1 MKLSIVATLYQSAPY
16 LNEFYER
23 ATAAAR
29 QIVEEDYEIV
39 LVNDGSPDNSVD
51 LAIAL
56 AEVDAHVV
64 VVDLSRN
71 FGHHKAM
78 LAGLAQSRGDRIFL
92 IDSDLEEEPEWLA
105 DFATTMAAEAVDV
118 VYGVQEVRKGNWF
131 ERWSGELY
139 YTVFNYLANI
149 DHPRNIVTARL
160 MSRRYVDALLQFRER
175 EMVISCLWVITG
187 FRQCARPVKKHMA
200 SVSTYSLAK
209 KIEHATNSIT
219 SFSEVPLRL
228 IFYVGLIIFAGA
240 LLYTGYLVFHKLV
253 LATPMDG
260 WTSVMVSI
268 WLLGGMI
275 ISFVGLIGIYL
286 SKIFSE
292 AKQRPS
298 VITVLREA
306 SRCPSLS
313 HRIRRTHLP
322 GQLSTTRLPQA

>member
-16 LNEFYER
+16 INEFYER

-29 QIVEEDYEIV
+29 QLADEDYEII
-39 LVNDGSPDNSVD
+39 LVNDGSPDNSID
-51 LAIAL
+51 LAINL
-56 AEVDAHVV
+56 TEEDAHVI

-78 LAGLAQSRGDRIFL
+78 LAGLAQSRGERIFL

-105 DFATTMAAEAVDV
+105 DFALTMAAEAADV
-118 VYGVQEVRKGNWF
+118 VYGVQETRKGNWF

-139 YTVFNYLANI
+139 YTVFNYLADI

-160 MSRRYVDALLQFRER
+160 MSRRYVNALLQFRER

-187 FRQCARPVKKHMA
+187 FKQCARSVKKHMG
-200 SVSTYSLAK
+200 SPTTYSLAK
-209 KIEHATNSIT
+209 KIEHATNSIA

-228 IFYVGLIIFAGA
+228 IFYIGLIIFTGA
-240 LLYTGYLVFHKLV
+240 LLYAGYLVFLKLI
-253 LATPMDG
+253 LATPMEG

-268 WLLGGMI
+268 WLLGGMT

-286 SKIFSE
+286 SKVFSE
-292 AKQRPS
+292 TKQRPS
-298 VITVLREA
+298 TIVREI
-306 SRCPSLS
+306 
-313 HRIRRTHLP
+313 H
-322 GQLSTTRLPQA
+322 GQSIFKH

>member
-1 MKLSIVATLYQSAPY
+1 MKLSVVATLYKSAPH
-16 LNEFYER
+16 LSEFHAR
-23 ATAAAR
+23 ASEAAR
-29 QIVEEDYEIV
+29 KCMGEDYEII
-39 LVNDGSPDNSVD
+39 LVNDGSPDDS
-51 LAIAL
+51 LEIAVEL
-56 AEVDAHVV
+56 TCSDHHTI

-78 LAGLAQSRGDRIFL
+78 LAGLAQSIGERIFL

-105 DFATTMAAEAVDV
+105 DFASTMATEAADV
-118 VYGVQEVRKGNWF
+118 VFGVQDTRKGNWF

-187 FRQCARPVKKHMA
+187 FKQCARPVKKHMSSA
-200 SVSTYSLAK
+200 TTYSFANR
-209 KIEHATNSIT
+209 IGHAINAIT

-228 IFYVGLIIFAGA
+228 IFYIGLAIFSGA
-240 LLYTGYLVFHKLV
+240 LLYAGYLVFYKLV
-253 LATPMDG
+253 LATPTDG

-286 SKIFSE
+286 SKVFSE
-292 AKQRPS
+292 TKQRPS
-298 VITVLREA
+298 TIVREIHGQSTA
-306 SRCPSLS
+306 S
-313 HRIRRTHLP
+313 H
-322 GQLSTTRLPQA
+322 